1 MLTANLII
9 KKPAQTNQAPAS
21 DGGEGQHGAAVEVGR
36 GAEEHTEEACR
47 DVASDSEE
55 ILEISSIVV
64 EAEVAKGPWSEFR
77 GEQHSS

>member
-1 MLTANLII
+1 M
-9 KKPAQTNQAPAS
+9 
-21 DGGEGQHGAAVEVGR
+21 EVGR
-36 GAEEHTEEACR
+36 GAEGHTEEACR

-77 GEQHSS
+77 GVRRSS